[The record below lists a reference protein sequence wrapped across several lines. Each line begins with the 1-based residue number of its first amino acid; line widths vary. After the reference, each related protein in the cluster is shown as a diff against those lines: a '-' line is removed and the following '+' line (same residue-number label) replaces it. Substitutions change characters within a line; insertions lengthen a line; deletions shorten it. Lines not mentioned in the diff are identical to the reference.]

1 MNSGDKSST
10 GRLLPVASDNQP
22 GFLPRGRGSSRSER
36 DGLAARIPDGHQFVE
51 AHPIKPLSVTD
62 GSRVEL
68 LTTKDVASLLRV
80 SCGWVR
86 DHASGR
92 RRPKLQCV
100 KLGKAVRFRLV
111 DVNNF
116 IEKCCGNAA

>member
-1 MNSGDKSST
+1 MHWHSQTDS
-10 GRLLPVASDNQP
+10 QQ
-22 GFLPRGRGSSRSER
+22 
-36 DGLAARIPDGHQFVE
+36 GHEFVE
-51 AHPIKPLSVTD
+51 APTISALSAAD
-62 GSRVEL
+62 GNRVEL

-100 KLGKAVRFRLV
+100 KLGKAVRFRLE